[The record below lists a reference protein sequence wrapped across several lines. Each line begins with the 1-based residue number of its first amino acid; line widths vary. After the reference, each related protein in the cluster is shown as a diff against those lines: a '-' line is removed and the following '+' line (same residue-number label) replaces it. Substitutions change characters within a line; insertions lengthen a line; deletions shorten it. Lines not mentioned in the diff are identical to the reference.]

1 MKLLV
6 YKLGSSSS
14 EIWNWLPYTEGK
26 ETEECSHHSIGKCR
40 INNQDLSWG
49 DCKMSRSLHPLAS
62 ISNIYRENLTGLSHI
77 YSPGDLK
84 NTYDL
89 MAVSLKQ
96 V

>member
-1 MKLLV
+1 
-6 YKLGSSSS
+6 
-14 EIWNWLPYTEGK
+14 
-26 ETEECSHHSIGKCR
+26 
-40 INNQDLSWG
+40 
-49 DCKMSRSLHPLAS
+49 MSRSLHPPAS